1 MWELTFFEDGRMVG
15 DFDGAA
21 APEVGT
27 DYGDCRVVEVLA
39 IDHESQTATVV
50 IEYI

>member
-1 MWELTFFEDGRMVG
+1 MYEVTFIESGLEVG
-15 DFDGAA
+15 TFDYDA

-27 DYGDCRVVEVLA
+27 DYGDCVVTEVLA

-50 IEYI
+50 IEYT